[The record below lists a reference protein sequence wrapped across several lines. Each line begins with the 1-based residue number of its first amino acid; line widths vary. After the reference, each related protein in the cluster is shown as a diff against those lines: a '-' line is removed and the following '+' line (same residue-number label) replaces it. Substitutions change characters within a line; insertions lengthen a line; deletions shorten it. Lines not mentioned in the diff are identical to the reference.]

1 MNTNKVRLKKRKSVK
16 KRRKSFKVINPN
28 AAGIDIGS
36 THHYVAVPEDRDENP
51 VRCFECFTSD
61 LHKLADWLKK
71 CKIKTVA
78 MESTGVYWI
87 PVFQILVVRGFD
99 VKLVNARHVKNVS
112 GRKTDVKDCQWLQQ
126 LHTYGLLSGS
136 FRPDDIICI
145 LRSYVRHR
153 DNLIQ
158 CASQHIQRMQKALTQ
173 MNIQLHKVLSDITG
187 ATGMK
192 IIKAI
197 IHPCFTSILEIWKMV
212 RCSLKF
218 NPISL
223 ENIII
228 LDKCICRYL
237 AN

>member
-1 MNTNKVRLKKRKSVK
+1 ML
-16 KRRKSFKVINPN
+16 
-28 AAGIDIGS
+28 
-36 THHYVAVPEDRDENP
+36 
-51 VRCFECFTSD
+51 
-61 LHKLADWLKK
+61 
-71 CKIKTVA
+71 
-78 MESTGVYWI
+78 
-87 PVFQILVVRGFD
+87 FQILVVRGFD

-197 IHPCFTSILEIWKMV
+197 IAGERNGLLLAKMRDPNVKNSEERFVKALEGDYRQV
-212 RCSLKF
+212 LNF
-218 NPISL
+218 VEPQL
-223 ENIII
+223 
-228 LDKCICRYL
+228 
-237 AN
+237 